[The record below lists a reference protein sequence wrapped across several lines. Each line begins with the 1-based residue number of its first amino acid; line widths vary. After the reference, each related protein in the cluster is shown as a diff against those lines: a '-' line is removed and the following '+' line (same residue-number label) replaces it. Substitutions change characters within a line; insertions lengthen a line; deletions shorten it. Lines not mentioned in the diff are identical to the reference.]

1 MFLLGLDW
9 PIYTWPMLSSGCWY
23 WKYPGRRKDKPRT
36 SRVCCKQ
43 RRPVRRLSWQ
53 TYSPASESC
62 NGEISKRLTPP
73 VVLYRW
79 KNHHRCCIAKH
90 SSAYESCNDTI
101 SEWLREGFKT
111 PSHGKCPLGGSPP
124 PGALRTRFF
133 CKVSEKKLNGQ
144 GGYPPPLTDAK
155 SKIFSPQ
162 AAFFGVFHPKN
173 TVFDPK
179 S

>member
-111 PSHGKCPLGGSPP
+111 PSHGKCPLGGYEDLKTNVPKCLASKY
-124 PGALRTRFF
+124 TNENIQIH
-133 CKVSEKKLNGQ
+133 KYSSGQ
-144 GGYPPPLTDAK
+144 
-155 SKIFSPQ
+155 IMR
-162 AAFFGVFHPKN
+162 
-173 TVFDPK
+173 
-179 S
+179 